1 MSHGVLGSEASAGH
15 SDTPGYQGLLEQAAH
30 HLGVAATLGY
40 VLLSCVGVVFETLLL
55 RSFRTDFLTYAEPED
70 FLMAGLRH
78 PIVLLFV
85 ALSVLVLFAVLWAGR
100 LGERL
105 SSTYARWRSDA
116 STLRRLLRKAAG
128 VVLVGYY
135 FFLFTLN
142 YARHEAQ
149 AIRAGEEPLIR
160 LEFQQHGAD
169 PNLLSVEG
177 YVVATTGRY
186 VFFYERGTQK
196 MQVIPIGAVRQL
208 VAPGMRTN

>member
-1 MSHGVLGSEASAGH
+1 MSHGLLGSEAGAGH

-55 RSFRTDFLTYAEPED
+55 RSFHTDFLTYAEPED

-85 ALSVLVLFAVLWAGR
+85 ALSLLILFAALGAGR
-100 LGERL
+100 LGQRL
-105 SSTYARWRSDA
+105 SSTYARWRSHHGS
-116 STLRRLLRKAAG
+116 STLRQLIRRVAG

-135 FFLFTLN
+135 FFVFTQG
-142 YARHEAQ
+142 YSGHEAQ
-149 AIRAGEEPLIR
+149 AIRAGEAPLIR
-160 LEFQQHGAD
+160 LEFQQCSAD

-186 VFFYERGTQK
+186 VFF
-196 MQVIPIGAVRQL
+196 L
-208 VAPGMRTN
+208 